1 MKLLVIALCVVGWVV
16 ASTAPA
22 RACGAWTMEDVE
34 KGNSIHWLVNSGT
47 ISKGKRK
54 LGALYL
60 DIEKRSVPRVVAGK
74 KTVFDIVAGKL
85 QKRGKSIGT
94 VNGTTITIGK
104 ASYVVE
110 LGARGDYHGLPAW
123 PLEVI
128 RKGTTPVM
136 IIETDEAPDLCAVAN
151 RASGIDF
158 APDDDASQKRIIAR
172 IAYYLAWR
180 QLGA

>member
-1 MKLLVIALCVVGWVV
+1 MKLLVAVCVVGWVV

-22 RACGAWTMEDVE
+22 RACGAWTMNDVE

-60 DIEKRSVPRVVAGK
+60 DIEKRSFPRVVAGK
-74 KTVFDIVAGKL
+74 QTVFDVVGGKL
-85 QKRGKSIGT
+85 QKRGKSVGT
-94 VNGTTITIGK
+94 VDGATITIGK

-110 LGARGDYHGLPAW
+110 FGARGDYHGLPAW
-123 PLEVI
+123 PLKVI
-128 RKGTTPVM
+128 RQGSSPTTV
-136 IIETDEAPDLCAVAN
+136 IETDEAPDLCAVAN
-151 RASGIDF
+151 RMSGIDF
-158 APDDDASQKRIIAR
+158 APDDGASQKRIIAR

-180 QLGA
+180 QVGA